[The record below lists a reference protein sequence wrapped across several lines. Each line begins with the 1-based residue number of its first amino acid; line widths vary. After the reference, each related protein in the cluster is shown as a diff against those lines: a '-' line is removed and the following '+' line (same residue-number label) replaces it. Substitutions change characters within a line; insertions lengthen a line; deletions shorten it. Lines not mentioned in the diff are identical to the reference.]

1 MKEAAA
7 ALFSEFIAMK
17 LFAFTFCI
25 CIYYGML
32 IPPVANK
39 LPAGI

>member
-1 MKEAAA
+1 MKDAAA

-25 CIYYGML
+25 CIYCGMHM
-32 IPPVANK
+32 PPEANK